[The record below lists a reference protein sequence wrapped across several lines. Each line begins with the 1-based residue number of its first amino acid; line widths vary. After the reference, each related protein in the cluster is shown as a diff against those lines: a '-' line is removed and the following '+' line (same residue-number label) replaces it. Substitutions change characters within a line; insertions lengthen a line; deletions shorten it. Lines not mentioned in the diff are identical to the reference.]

1 MMVEQRINSDE
12 IECEE
17 NYTELSTFHPNRED
31 ANIENEHQP
40 NDQQQSDLRAM
51 SDNTFKYVCA
61 AKKWNELYDIGVA
74 IKLQDSLKRHLYT
87 NSYGD
92 QGNDFEDISDDFDPL
107 KY

>member
-1 MMVEQRINSDE
+1 
-12 IECEE
+12 
-17 NYTELSTFHPNRED
+17 
-31 ANIENEHQP
+31 
-40 NDQQQSDLRAM
+40 M